1 MAVELGIHNPRQL
14 KRLHNSYRLMKGIE
28 WHRSGRPD
36 INESLLNQWMASMG
50 MLFWLEQLY
59 AMDDSQR
66 KIAEQEIK
74 DARKKDYAVLR
85 QLMSD
90 KRGKAFVE
98 EYERLKKDIKPL
110 MLPFTDK
117 EDVEILEPD
126 GSAK

>member
-1 MAVELGIHNPRQL
+1 
-14 KRLHNSYRLMKGIE
+14 
-28 WHRSGRPD
+28 
-36 INESLLNQWMASMG
+36 MG